1 MRANRAFLSRFTLI
15 TAGALINAL
24 AVVVFLAPFEIAPSG
39 VSGVAVILNAKFG
52 TSIGLFII
60 LGNIPILYMASRLM
74 GGWHTVAWTV
84 YGTVLF
90 STAIDLLPRLM
101 TITQVSDDVLL
112 NTVFGGIISGF
123 GGGLI
128 YRAGGTLGGTSTI
141 ARILTMR
148 YGLPTSTTYLYA
160 NLGTVGLAGLV
171 LGWEGAMYAIVAL
184 ALEGAAS
191 DYILEGP
198 SVIRNAII
206 VTDHP
211 AEVSAVILKNI
222 GRGVTGWQAMGM
234 YTGNTRHVLFVTV
247 ARFQIEELRGCVTS
261 ADPGAFIVIGQ
272 GHVAYGH
279 GFIRTATPIP
289 ANDEKAH
296 TPTG

>member
-1 MRANRAFLSRFTLI
+1 LLLI
-15 TAGALINAL
+15 TAGALLNAL

-39 VSGVAVILNAKFG
+39 VSGVGVILNAKFG
-52 TSIGLFII
+52 TSIGLIII
-60 LGNIPILYMASRLM
+60 LGNIPIQYFAFRLL
-74 GGWHTVAWTV
+74 GGWRTVAWTV

-90 STAIDLLPRLM
+90 SLSIEFLPRLM

-123 GGGLI
+123 GGGLV

-141 ARILTMR
+141 ARILTAR
-148 YGLPTSTTYLYA
+148 YGMPTSTTYLYA

-171 LGWEGAMYAIVAL
+171 FGWEGAMYAIVAL

-198 SVIRNAII
+198 SVIRTAVI

-211 AEVSAVILKNI
+211 GEVSEVILKNL

-234 YTGNTRHVLFVTV
+234 YTGSTRYVLWVTV
-247 ARFQIEELRGCVTS
+247 ARFQIEELRQCVTQV
-261 ADPGAFIVIGQ
+261 DPGAFIVIGQ

-279 GFIRTATPIP
+279 GFIRTAVSTKPEIAP
-289 ANDEKAH
+289 
-296 TPTG
+296 